1 MTTES
6 ELNTAKTNSTNII
19 ESEIEKGLTLIELQN
34 RILKMMLEEKSE
46 ITTKMNNEFKKNDP
60 QRKQK

>member
-6 ELNTAKTNSTNII
+6 EINTPKTNSSNIT

-46 ITTKMNNEFKKNDP
+46 ITPKMNNELK
-60 QRKQK
+60 